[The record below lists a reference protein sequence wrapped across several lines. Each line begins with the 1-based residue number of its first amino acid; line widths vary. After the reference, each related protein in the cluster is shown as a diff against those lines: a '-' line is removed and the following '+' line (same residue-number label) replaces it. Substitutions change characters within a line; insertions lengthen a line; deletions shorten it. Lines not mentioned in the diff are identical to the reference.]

1 MRDPSLLAGSAT
13 RTCYASGMR
22 MIARS
27 FIALVV
33 GVSACAVYG
42 SVPQMTVAVS
52 DSTGKTA
59 YKGATDSKGVFAT
72 SKLQAG
78 NYVVQVRSSSAPKG
92 SHYSMVVSAG
102 SKKVTASAIAA
113 EKLAGGGVAM
123 KIAVGAGLNI
133 TGQIAAEDKN
143 STAPMGRNGKP
154 MVWILKKVGSNIP
167 AHWAESDSAE
177 AKEAMTAGS
186 YSTKNLQDKQNQ
198 GISPGG
204 N

>member
-1 MRDPSLLAGSAT
+1 MRI
-13 RTCYASGMR
+13 
-22 MIARS
+22 IARS
-27 FIALVV
+27 FITLLV

-42 SVPQMTVAVS
+42 SVPQMTVSVS
-52 DSTGKTA
+52 DSGGKTA
-59 YKGATDSKGVFAT
+59 YKGATDSKGVFST

-78 NYVVQVRSSSAPKG
+78 NYTVQVRSSSAPKG

-102 SKKVTASAIAA
+102 TKKVTASAIGA
-113 EKLAGGGVAM
+113 EKLASGGVAM
-123 KIAVGAGLNI
+123 KIDVGAGQNI

-143 STAPMGRNGKP
+143 SSSTPMGKNGKP
-154 MVWILKKVGSNIP
+154 MVWIMKKVGSNIP

-177 AKEAMTAGS
+177 AKEAMTSGS
-186 YSTKNLQDKQNQ
+186 YSTKNIQDKQNQ